1 MTNMDNESSFELN
14 LVSNANVG
22 APGRA
27 AKQDR
32 GWREKK
38 KRRNQKRTKF
48 SAHDYTSPS
57 KRRRVES
64 DSGDEPPPDLLQ
76 PNQDVKSSIKS
87 NPMVQ
92 TQRTEKLLPSPKFK
106 KKEVKLSQ
114 SKKKVVKLSQ
124 SKPDSTTDH
133 GGKFPQGKGVISSLF
148 RYNPEIPVV
157 AQETV
162 QKTKEEVF
170 SADKFGDLN
179 LHPFMIKNLEE
190 NLMVT
195 KTTSVQK
202 DAIPVLLQG
211 KDALVKSQTGSGKT
225 LAYSIPVVQ
234 HLQAKKQKTQRSD
247 GPYAIVL
254 VPTRELAIQTHDVI
268 QKLVKPFCWI
278 VPGCIIGGERRK
290 AEKARLRK
298 GINIIVATPGR
309 LVDHIQNTQSLQLGR
324 VEWLILD
331 EADRLLD
338 MGFEKDI
345 RAIFSGLNDRR
356 GSTVRQNV
364 LLSATL
370 SEGVERLAGMSL
382 NNPVKI
388 TVSKDVP
395 SEKKQTSLEE
405 DKSAEE
411 TFVTPAELKQSFIL
425 VPSKLRLVT
434 LAAFILWKCKF
445 GTHEKMLVFLSTQD
459 SVDFH
464 HHLLKNILNDED
476 DDAEFGGHDITF
488 SRLHGN
494 MTQQDRTEVFQQFR
508 EAKSGVLL
516 CTDVAAR
523 GLHLPKVSWIVQYNT
538 PGSATDYIHRA
549 GRTARIGR
557 QGHALLFL
565 MPSEVEFVK
574 VLATNNISMEEMA
587 MEEVLKTLFIHSKDS
602 GKKKTTKPGAA
613 QQAVQEAAT
622 SLQMAFENYVLSD
635 QDKLAMARKAYQSFI
650 RAYATFPS
658 TLKHIFHV
666 RKLHL
671 GHVAKSYGLRDAPG
685 DIGNLV
691 AGSKSS
697 KKGLA
702 EKKTSKSQMLKD
714 ARKGKQQKTR
724 LDMMSEFSSGL

>member
-1 MTNMDNESSFELN
+1 MTNLDNGSTLELN
-14 LVSNANVG
+14 LVSDSNGG

-27 AKQDR
+27 VKQGR

-38 KRRNQKRTKF
+38 KRRNQKRGKSGTRV
-48 SAHDYTSPS
+48 HTTPT
-57 KRRRVES
+57 KRRKLES
-64 DSGDEPPPDLLQ
+64 DSDDDAPPDLLQ
-76 PNQDVKSSIKS
+76 PNHGVKSPVKDS
-87 NPMVQ
+87 PTV
-92 TQRTEKLLPSPKFK
+92 QRTENKSPPTTLSK
-106 KKEVKLSQ
+106 KKEVRLSQ
-114 SKKKVVKLSQ
+114 SKKKDVKPSP
-124 SKPDSTTDH
+124 SPRKADSTTDL

-162 QKTKEEVF
+162 QETKEEVF
-170 SADKFGDLN
+170 SADKFGDIN

-190 NLMVT
+190 NLKVT

-202 DAIPVLLQG
+202 EAIPVLLQG

-234 HLQAKKQKTQRSD
+234 RLQAKKQKILRSD

-345 RAIFSGLNDRR
+345 RAILTGLNDKR

-388 TVSKDVP
+388 TVSKADIP
-395 SEKKQTSLEE
+395 SEKKQTSSEE
-405 DKSAEE
+405 DKGE
-411 TFVTPAELKQSFIL
+411 TFVTPAELKQHFIL

-445 GTHEKMLVFLSTQD
+445 VSREKMLVFLATQD

-464 HHLLKNILNDED
+464 HLLLNNILNGDDD
-476 DDAEFGGHDITF
+476 DDAELGGSDITF

-494 MTQQDRTEVFQQFR
+494 MTQQERTEVFKQFR
-508 EAKSGVLL
+508 EARSGVLL

-549 GRTARIGR
+549 GRTGRIGK
-557 QGHALLFL
+557 QGHTLLFL
-565 MPSEVEFVK
+565 LPSEVEFVK
-574 VLATNNISMEEMA
+574 VLATNNISMDEMA
-587 MEEVLKTLFIHSKDS
+587 MDEVLKTLYIHSRDS
-602 GKKKTTKPGAA
+602 GKKKTTKT
-613 QQAVQEAAT
+613 Q
-622 SLQMAFENYVLSD
+622 
-635 QDKLAMARKAYQSFI
+635 
-650 RAYATFPS
+650 
-658 TLKHIFHV
+658 
-666 RKLHL
+666 
-671 GHVAKSYGLRDAPG
+671 
-685 DIGNLV
+685 
-691 AGSKSS
+691 
-697 KKGLA
+697 
-702 EKKTSKSQMLKD
+702 
-714 ARKGKQQKTR
+714 
-724 LDMMSEFSSGL
+724 

>member
-1 MTNMDNESSFELN
+1 MLPSI
-14 LVSNANVG
+14 
-22 APGRA
+22 
-27 AKQDR
+27 Q
-32 GWREKK
+32 KK

-48 SAHDYTSPS
+48 GAHDYTSPS

-92 TQRTEKLLPSPKFK
+92 TQRTEKSLPSPKFK
-106 KKEVKLSQ
+106 KKEVKSSQ

-124 SKPDSTTDH
+124 SKPDSTTDV

-190 NLMVT
+190 NLLVT

-202 DAIPVLLQG
+202 EAIPVLLQG

-234 HLQAKKQKTQRSD
+234 RLQAKEQKTQRSD

-345 RAIFSGLNDRR
+345 RAILSGLNDRR

-370 SEGVERLAGMSL
+370 SEE
-382 NNPVKI
+382 
-388 TVSKDVP
+388 
-395 SEKKQTSLEE
+395 KQTSSEE

-411 TFVTPAELKQSFIL
+411 TFVTPAELKQHFIL

-445 GTHEKMLVFLSTQD
+445 GSHEKMLVFLSTQD

-476 DDAEFGGHDITF
+476 DDAEFGKRDITF

-587 MEEVLKTLFIHSKDS
+587 MEEVLKTLFIHSKVS

-671 GHVAKSYGLRDAPG
+671 GHVAKSFGLRDAPG

-691 AGSKSS
+691 AGSKSA

-714 ARKGKQQKTR
+714 ARKG
-724 LDMMSEFSSGL
+724 